1 MAHHRGN
8 KEPQTP
14 WCSTTALATRQPQ
27 GNAGTQAAM
36 SNDDST
42 SVLRK
47 GPGVPWCGSG
57 PIEKAATEKVAA
69 AAVEAAEQ
77 AAAMQAE
84 QAASF
89 AEGSPIVILATA
101 RPDRKTFSFF
111 RFTNIGSRTTPGAC

>member
-47 GPGVPWCGSG
+47 GPGVPWCGTG

-77 AAAMQAE
+77 AAAMQA
-84 QAASF
+84 ASI
-89 AEGSPIVILATA
+89 AEGAIVILAIGTSG
-101 RPDRKTFSFF
+101 KTLLFLFSQM
-111 RFTNIGSRTTPGAC
+111 S

>member
-57 PIEKAATEKVAA
+57 PIEKAATEKMAA

-84 QAASF
+84 QAASI
-89 AEGSPIVILATA
+89 AEGSHRHTC
-101 RPDRKTFSFF
+101 DGTSGQKNFSFF
-111 RFTNIGSRTTPGAC
+111 RFTKIGSRTTPGA

>member
-47 GPGVPWCGSG
+47 GPGVPWCGTG

-69 AAVEAAEQ
+69 AAAAEQ

-84 QAASF
+84 QAASI
-89 AEGSPIVILATA
+89 AEDSNSHTFDRHVH
-101 RPDRKTFSFF
+101 RKTFFF
-111 RFTNIGSRTTPGAC
+111 SDY

>member
-47 GPGVPWCGSG
+47 GPGVPWCGTG

-69 AAVEAAEQ
+69 AAAEAAEQ
-77 AAAMQAE
+77 AAAMQA
-84 QAASF
+84 ATII
-89 AEGSPIVILATA
+89 AEVLSYL
-101 RPDRKTFSFF
+101 R
-111 RFTNIGSRTTPGAC
+111 